1 MNNIFSFIFIIF
13 LFSKIK
19 LKKNKNFCEKK
30 LFLSNEI
37 CLKESK
43 KIIISL
49 TSWPKRIVNVGNVIN
64 SLLNQEIPPDL
75 IELNLCELEFP
86 NKKNNLPNDL
96 KILLKKYKNIE
107 INWVPKN
114 TGVFKKIIPTIEKFY
129 GTNYYLLSVDDDW
142 IYNKKYIKTMIYYIE
157 RFNSDSFC
165 LSKKSKIIGNRMIY
179 KSESFDF
186 DFKDKL
192 TDEIINA
199 KISDAYIYHYLKQK
213 KKKMAHQLPK
223 KYKKFCFSNIKLNFF
238 Y

>member
-1 MNNIFSFIFIIF
+1 M
-13 LFSKIK
+13 
-19 LKKNKNFCEKK
+19 K
-30 LFLSNEI
+30 LFLYNEI
-37 CLKESK
+37 CLKDSK

-49 TSWPKRIVNVGNVIN
+49 TSWPKRIVNVGNVLN

-86 NKKNNLPNDL
+86 DKKNNLPNDL

-129 GTNYYLLSVDDDW
+129 GMNYYLLSVDDDW
-142 IYNKKYIKTMIYYIE
+142 IYNKKYIKTMINYIE

-179 KSESFDF
+179 KSESFDY
-186 DFKDKL
+186 DFITKL

-213 KKKMAHQLPK
+213 KKIMSHKLPK
-223 KYKKFCFSNIKLNFF
+223 KYKKLMKKFNSIYPNSGKKNGRYSKKQIKRAKNLIKKINFNI
-238 Y
+238 